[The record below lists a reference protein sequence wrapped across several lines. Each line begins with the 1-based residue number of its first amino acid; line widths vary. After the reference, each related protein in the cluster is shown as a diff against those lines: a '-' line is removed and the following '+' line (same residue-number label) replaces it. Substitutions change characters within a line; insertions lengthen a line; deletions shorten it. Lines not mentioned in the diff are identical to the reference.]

1 MRLLLWQL
9 STACAPHTMMI
20 EPKLNYLPCPHVS
33 GGVAGS
39 HRVAYWDW
47 GNPTHPHVVVCLH
60 GVSRQGRDFDTLAR
74 ALVGPDGQ
82 RCRVVSVDV
91 AGRGESDWLKDPQ
104 MYQLSTY
111 GADMM
116 ALLASLRASG
126 TVKTIDWVG
135 TSMGGLIGIAVAA
148 QPTAQLRKLV
158 LNDVG
163 PIVQW
168 DALQRIGSYLGND
181 PRFASE
187 AEAVEYLR
195 VLSLSF
201 GPHTPAQWLALSRPM
216 LRQEGAQFKLHYDP
230 AIAVTVKA
238 ATPESAAKGEALL
251 WSLYDQIACDTLLVR
266 GAESDLI
273 SPETARAM
281 QQRGPKARM
290 VEFAGVGHAPTL
302 VAQDQIDTV
311 TNFIFA

>member
-33 GGVAGS
+33 DGVAGS
-39 HRVAYWDW
+39 HRMAYWDW
-47 GNPTHPHVVVCLH
+47 GNPTHPHVVVCVH
-60 GVSRQGRDFDTLAR
+60 GVSRQARDFDTLAR
-74 ALVGPDGQ
+74 ALVGSDGQ

-116 ALLASLRASG
+116 VLLASLRASG
-126 TVKTIDWVG
+126 TVKTVDWVG

-201 GPHTPAQWLALSRPM
+201 GPHTPQQWLALSQPM
-216 LRQEGAQFKLHYDP
+216 LRQEGGQFKLHYDP
-230 AIAVTVKA
+230 AIAVAVKA

-251 WSLYDQIACDTLLVR
+251 WSLYDQITCDTLLVR